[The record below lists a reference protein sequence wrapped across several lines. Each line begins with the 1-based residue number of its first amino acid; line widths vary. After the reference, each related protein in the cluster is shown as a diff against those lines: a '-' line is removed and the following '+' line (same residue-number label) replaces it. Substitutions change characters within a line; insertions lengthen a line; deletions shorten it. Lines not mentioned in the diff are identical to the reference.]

1 MLRRFKAHSPGL
13 GDVRRK
19 VVQTVSPNERMPTED
34 LPGYFATGRSG
45 LKAVQLAQ
53 LAARKGE
60 FGSILDMA
68 CGHGRVL
75 RWLQAAYPQAQLT
88 ACDLLTDGVE
98 FCARAF
104 GATPVYSTTSP
115 SVDMFPGRYDLIWVG
130 SLLTHVDADQW
141 VQFIALWHELLAPDG
156 LLVVTTHGELVAER
170 MRAGHLYGYSAPSI
184 RRTLRA
190 YDHAGFAFL
199 EANADEV
206 DYGLTIARPEWVL
219 HRLLAHPDFR
229 VVLFTEALWA
239 NHQDVAAVVKRPLD
253 PQMADRPE

>member
-1 MLRRFKAHSPGL
+1 MLQRFKAHSPGL

-53 LAARKGE
+53 LAARKAD

-75 RWLQAAYPQAQLT
+75 RWLQAAYPQAQLA
-88 ACDLLTDGVE
+88 ACDLLADGVE
-98 FCARAF
+98 FCARVF
-104 GATPVYSTTSP
+104 GATPVQSTTSP
-115 SVDMFPGRYDLIWVG
+115 NVDMFPGRYDLIWVG

-156 LLVVTTHGELVAER
+156 RSEER
-170 MRAGHLYGYSAPSI
+170 
-184 RRTLRA
+184 
-190 YDHAGFAFL
+190 
-199 EANADEV
+199 
-206 DYGLTIARPEWVL
+206 
-219 HRLLAHPDFR
+219 
-229 VVLFTEALWA
+229 
-239 NHQDVAAVVKRPLD
+239 
-253 PQMADRPE
+253 